1 MGRSRRRNKQTQP
14 LWGTASSSRGIIF
27 INNKLLKGFL
37 SNISKQKHFP
47 NLAMNPVSVMTLQQP
62 KRVRDMTLEE
72 YNLFRRDYM
81 RAWRDNN
88 REHFREKCR
97 IHSKTWYNNHKEEV
111 LAEKRRKRHLN
122 DTLEIPPVGG

>member
-1 MGRSRRRNKQTQP
+1 
-14 LWGTASSSRGIIF
+14 
-27 INNKLLKGFL
+27 
-37 SNISKQKHFP
+37 
-47 NLAMNPVSVMTLQQP
+47 MNPVSVMTLQEPQPP

-88 REHFREKCR
+88 RDHFREKCR

-111 LAEKRRKRHLN
+111 LAEKRRKRHLIHT
-122 DTLEIPPVGG
+122 DATLAVGG

>member
-1 MGRSRRRNKQTQP
+1 
-14 LWGTASSSRGIIF
+14 
-27 INNKLLKGFL
+27 
-37 SNISKQKHFP
+37 
-47 NLAMNPVSVMTLQQP
+47 MNPVSVMTLQQP
-62 KRVRDMTLEE
+62 KRVRDMTGEE

>member
-1 MGRSRRRNKQTQP
+1 
-14 LWGTASSSRGIIF
+14 
-27 INNKLLKGFL
+27 
-37 SNISKQKHFP
+37 
-47 NLAMNPVSVMTLQQP
+47 
-62 KRVRDMTLEE
+62 
-72 YNLFRRDYM
+72 M